1 MWEDIRTFAPVKNH
15 LPLTMELCGISY
27 CDGSYLIYRK
37 CSPIWVA
44 EYIVDGTGTVI
55 LDGVQ
60 YTASAGDVYLLPAR
74 HEHRYYSDSAHPWTK
89 IFFNASGP
97 VIQNLAEAYGL
108 TDQVVFKN
116 CSLETLF
123 RELIALTEKKL
134 EADELLSQSAMQI
147 HHIFIELFRQSRKQ
161 ENISPEA
168 YQLKDYIDSRIT
180 GHLSMDDLSNSIHR
194 SVDNTI
200 HIFKFAFGKTPY
212 AYYLERKLELAKNLL
227 ANTKLPINQISAYL
241 GFEDPHYFSNRFRW
255 FTQQSPSD
263 YRKQNG

>member
-1 MWEDIRTFAPVKNH
+1 MWEDIRTFPPAKEH
-15 LPLTMELCGISY
+15 LPLTMELCGVSY

-37 CSPIWVA
+37 RSPIWVA
-44 EYIVDGTGTVI
+44 EYVVEGTGTVI

-60 YTASAGDVYLLPAR
+60 HTASAGDVYLLPAG
-74 HEHRYYSDSAHPWTK
+74 HEHRYFSDSLHPWTK

-97 VIQNLAEAYGL
+97 VIQNLVEAYGL
-108 TDQVVFKN
+108 AGHVVFKS
-116 CSLETLF
+116 CPLEKLF

-134 EADELLSQSAMQI
+134 APDELLSRSALRIHQI
-147 HHIFIELFRQSRKQ
+147 LIELFRKSRKQ
-161 ENISPEA
+161 DPVSPEA
-168 YQLKDYIDSRIT
+168 YQLKNYIDSRIT
-180 GHLSMDDLSNSIHR
+180 GHLTMDELSSTIHR
-194 SVDNTI
+194 SVDNAI
-200 HIFKFAFGKTPY
+200 HIFKSAFGKTPY

-227 ANTKLPINQISAYL
+227 TNTKLPIGQISAYL